1 MAHQACY
8 LDDDNK
14 TGKRRSAT
22 WRLEKLKLKSTLL
35 DSVDLFLFPRWR
47 TQKLLTPHNT
57 TSTHFV
63 SSALAICNKMEVN
76 SQSSSPSPSLLTIDD
91 PQCNLV
97 VDGIDNLN
105 LGGGDQEVESVANL
119 QSISDDVLLNILL
132 YCGSTDVEENLK
144 FVNRRFQ

>member
-1 MAHQACY
+1 MA
-8 LDDDNK
+8 
-14 TGKRRSAT
+14 
-22 WRLEKLKLKSTLL
+22 
-35 DSVDLFLFPRWR
+35 DSEIAHP
-47 TQKLLTPHNT
+47 TNT

-63 SSALAICNKMEVN
+63 SSALALCHKMEVN
-76 SQSSSPSPSLLTIDD
+76 SQSSSPSPSLLSDDD

-105 LGGGDQEVESVANL
+105 LGDDANDSKIGL

-132 YCGSTDVEENLK
+132 YCGPTDVEENLK